1 MLIGVPRETKI
12 HEYRVGM
19 VPAHVATLVAH
30 GHQVLVERN
39 AGAGISAGNDDY
51 AAAGAAIADSAQ
63 AVFAAADLIV
73 KVKEPQAAERCLLRP
88 RQLLFTY
95 LHLAADPAQAADLI
109 ASGATCIAYETVSAD
124 DGSLPLLTPMSAVA
138 GRLSV
143 QAGAYYLE
151 KSHGGTGILLGSV
164 HDVAPAKVL
173 VLGGGV
179 VGSHAIE
186 VALGMGAHVCVIDH
200 NPAALDRLRKRFG
213 PALATAGS
221 GAGTIMQHCT
231 AADLVIG
238 GVLVAGATAPKVV
251 TRDMVRRMRPGSV
264 IVDVA
269 IDQGGCCETS
279 RPTTHE
285 SPVYL
290 VDGVIHY
297 CVVNMPGA
305 VPRTSTYALNNVT
318 MPFILALADHG
329 LQALESDPHLRNGL
343 TVHGGKITNR
353 AVAKALGY
361 AYVAP
366 EQALLPD

>member
-1 MLIGVPRETKI
+1 MLVGVPRETKV
-12 HEYRVGM
+12 HEYRVGI
-19 VPAHVATLVAH
+19 VPTHVATLVAQ
-30 GHQVLVERN
+30 GHRVLVERN
-39 AGAGISAGNDDY
+39 AGAGIGAGDDDY
-51 AAAGAAIADSAQ
+51 ADAGATIVDSAQ

-73 KVKEPQAAERCLLRP
+73 KVKEPQAAERRLLRP

-95 LHLAADPAQAADLI
+95 LHLAADPVQAAELI
-109 ASGATCIAYETVSAD
+109 VSGATCIAYETVSAD

-138 GRLSV
+138 GRLAM

-151 KSHGGTGILLGSV
+151 KSHGGAGVLLGSV
-164 HDVAPAKVL
+164 HDVAPANVL

-186 VALGMGAHVCVIDH
+186 VALGMGAHVCVIDR
-200 NPAALDRLRKRFG
+200 NPAVLDGLRKRFG
-213 PALATAGS
+213 SALATAGS
-221 GAGTIMQHCT
+221 EPGTIMRHCA

-238 GVLVAGATAPKVV
+238 GVLVAGAAAPKLV
-251 TRDMVRRMRPGSV
+251 TRNMVRSMRPGSV

-279 RPTTHE
+279 RPTTHDV
-285 SPVYL
+285 PVYL

-305 VPRTSTYALNNVT
+305 VPRTSAYALNNAT
-318 MPFILALADHG
+318 LPFILALADHG
-329 LQALESDPHLRNGL
+329 LQALERDPHLRNGL

-353 AVAKALGY
+353 AVAEALGY